1 MDELLDLIRSV
12 PRPPPILDP
21 GRRVG
26 LTARQREILDEL
38 SEIFDEGFVDLTM
51 AGLAA
56 RLRCSLR
63 TLYELAPSRDELVLV
78 VVEQN
83 VMRVGR
89 AAIDAL
95 RTEMTPM
102 AALRAYL
109 SAATVAVATFTPA
122 FARDLATVPAA
133 QELSDAH
140 SGYLVGVARCLLDA
154 AVQRGEIPD
163 VDTGAVARVV
173 AGIGRDFARTEVID
187 TLRTSPKEAADFVVD
202 LILDALVGRRPVR
215 R

>member
-1 MDELLDLIRSV
+1 MDDDQALLERLRTV
-12 PRPPPILDP
+12 PRPKPVLEPSRQLE
-21 GRRVG
+21 
-26 LTARQREILDEL
+26 LTARQRDILDQL
-38 SEIFDEGFVDLTM
+38 SAIFDEGFVHLTM

-89 AAIDAL
+89 TAVDAL
-95 RTEMTPM
+95 RAEMTPM
-102 AALRAYL
+102 AALRSYL

-133 QELSDAH
+133 QELSDEH
-140 SGYLVGVARCLLDA
+140 SNYLVAVARCLLDF
-154 AVQRGEIPD
+154 AVERGDIGD
-163 VDTGAVARVV
+163 VDTAALARVI
-173 AGIGRDFARTEVID
+173 AGIGRDFARTEVIA
-187 TLRTSPKEAADFVVD
+187 TLRTSPKEAADFMVN
-202 LILDALVGRRPVR
+202 LILDALVAR
-215 R
+215 